1 MGSLFDD
8 KYSQWSNRFLPITEV
23 YLEPSQI
30 STMEFFCKIRT
41 DLQSLF
47 SVKLS
52 VTQKLSLCY
61 TITISPQSKGI
72 NWIADQHKS
81 SNSFGFK

>member
-1 MGSLFDD
+1 MGSLFDG

-23 YLEPSQI
+23 YLKPSQI

-41 DLQSLF
+41 DLQILF

-52 VTQKLSLCY
+52 DNSEIVTLLY
-61 TITISPQSKGI
+61 YH
-72 NWIADQHKS
+72 NKS
-81 SNSFGFK
+81 AIQRNELNNRAAQVK

>member
-1 MGSLFDD
+1 MGSLFDS
-8 KYSQWSNRFLPITEV
+8 KYSQWGNRFLPITEV

-52 VTQKLSLCY
+52 DNSEIVTLLYYHNKSAIQRNKLNNRA
-61 TITISPQSKGI
+61 TQVK
-72 NWIADQHKS
+72 
-81 SNSFGFK
+81 